1 MQILFVFYHHISTG
15 QNDPYA
21 DWSYSFTFVY
31 INDLVRI
38 MKISPCLSVYLKG
51 EAPETMADTL
61 IKSLG

>member
-1 MQILFVFYHHISTG
+1 MQILLVFYHHICTG

-38 MKISPCLSVYLKG
+38 MKI
-51 EAPETMADTL
+51 TL
-61 IKSLG
+61 YKNIYKKWVRDH